1 MQEWQQLLQS
11 PPSPPPLPGEPTL
24 QKRIRGVKA
33 ALKAARAKPADR
45 PEELEAQLTGLE
57 LEKGAVL
64 RLVLQDGEV
73 PIPAGQRIAIAL
85 PAAEKEALLEAFAG
99 RAEGVII
106 AQPQLRTAALLKGD
120 EQEWALLAVA
130 PPHAICLSAE
140 LLSHPLLSVLRRFD
154 GALVILEP
162 GQEAEDEEMLWFHA
176 LRLRHRFASGR
187 VVAAPKLKPEV
198 IGDLK
203 MRDAEA
209 HHFAAASALCAA
221 EFQDDL
227 GEILQNEGIKL
238 CLLVEG
244 RRFYGFFLYKFWC
257 PPLKALSIP
266 RIAVEPK
273 YQLLGFGRLMVSW
286 AIQKAK
292 QKPRHAGLV
301 AM

>member
-1 MQEWQQLLQS
+1 
-11 PPSPPPLPGEPTL
+11 
-24 QKRIRGVKA
+24 
-33 ALKAARAKPADR
+33 
-45 PEELEAQLTGLE
+45 
-57 LEKGAVL
+57 
-64 RLVLQDGEV
+64 
-73 PIPAGQRIAIAL
+73 
-85 PAAEKEALLEAFAG
+85 
-99 RAEGVII
+99 
-106 AQPQLRTAALLKGD
+106 
-120 EQEWALLAVA
+120 
-130 PPHAICLSAE
+130 
-140 LLSHPLLSVLRRFD
+140 
-154 GALVILEP
+154 
-162 GQEAEDEEMLWFHA
+162 
-176 LRLRHRFASGR
+176 
-187 VVAAPKLKPEV
+187 
-198 IGDLK
+198 
-203 MRDAEA
+203 A

-292 QKPRHAGLV
+292 QKPRHECNRVSLSATPEAGLV